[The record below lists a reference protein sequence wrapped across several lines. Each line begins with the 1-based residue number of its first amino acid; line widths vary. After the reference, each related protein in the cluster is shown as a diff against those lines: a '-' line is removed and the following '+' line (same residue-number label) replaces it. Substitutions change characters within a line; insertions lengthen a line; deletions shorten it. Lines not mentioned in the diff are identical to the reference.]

1 MLADFQASEIVG
13 ERASI
18 ALGITGGI
26 AAYKAAELVRL
37 LVGAGHTV
45 YPIMTK
51 WAAEF
56 VAPLT
61 FQTLSGQ
68 PVRMATAGFGRDG
81 DIEHIS
87 LIRRCEL
94 LLVAPLTANTM
105 AKMAQGLADNF
116 LTSTYLAH
124 RGQTM
129 VCPAMNTAM
138 LEHPATRRNMAQLEA
153 DGVHVVLGDSGDLA
167 CGEVG
172 AGRMAEPAAILDQ
185 VRWVL
190 APKLP
195 FLEGKRVLVSAGPT
209 QEDVD
214 PVRFLTNRSSGK
226 MGVAVAAAFR
236 DAGAE
241 VELVHGP
248 VQVAVPA
255 RIKTR
260 RVRSAADMADVVLS
274 RQPDVDIIVMAAAVA
289 DFRPRP
295 SKEKLKKAK
304 FDGALHLDRTQDILA
319 TLGQRKPD
327 GQCLVGFAAETGS
340 VLENAARKIRDKNL
354 DFIFANDVAAAGLG
368 FAGDRNRLIA
378 LNRHGVQHDLGTR
391 DKAALAREL
400 VAYVVHELQ
409 HELQSN

>member
-45 YPIMTK
+45 YPIMTR
-51 WAAEF
+51 WATEF

-61 FQTLSGQ
+61 FQTLSGH
-68 PVRMATAGFGRDG
+68 PVRMATAGFADG
-81 DIEHIS
+81 GIDHID
-87 LIRRCEL
+87 LIRKCEL

-105 AKMAQGLADNF
+105 AKMAGGLADNF

-124 RGQTM
+124 RGKTM

-138 LEHPATRRNMAQLEA
+138 LEHPATRRNMAQLQA
-153 DGVHVVLGDSGDLA
+153 DGVEVVLGEAGDLA

-172 AGRMAEPAAILDQ
+172 AGRMAEAATILDH

-190 APKLP
+190 APKHP

-226 MGVAVAAAFR
+226 MGLAVAAAFR

-241 VELVHGP
+241 VEVVHGP
-248 VQVAVPA
+248 IHVPVPA
-255 RIKTR
+255 RVKAR
-260 RVRSAADMADVVLS
+260 PVRSAADMASVVLS

-295 SKEKLKKAK
+295 STEKLKKAA

-319 TLGQRKPD
+319 TLGQRKRAD
-327 GQCLVGFAAETGS
+327 QCLVGFAAETGS
-340 VLENAARKIRDKNL
+340 VLENAAKKIRDKNL

-391 DKAALAREL
+391 DKEALAREL

-409 HELQSN
+409 HRS